1 MRIAVID
8 RQKCRPDKCDLI
20 CLRVCP
26 LNKAGKKCIELDE
39 ASGKPVIN
47 EEICIGCGLCVKKCP
62 FNAIKIINLPE
73 ASGRPVFQYGPN
85 SFRLFSLPIP
95 KENKNLG
102 ILGPNGIGKTTAIKI
117 LSGLLKPNFG
127 DYNKEWTWEEIIKQF
142 RGTELQRYFEKLSRG
157 EIKVVYKIQE
167 IQLLKKAYAD
177 KSVKELL
184 ESVNKDYDAVAKEL
198 ELVNILDRRINELSG
213 GELQRVLIAASLL
226 KEGDVY
232 IFDEPTNFL
241 DIKQR
246 LKVALKIREKP
257 GTKIVIDHDLLILDY
272 IAELTQ
278 IAYGEKAAYG
288 RFSQPKGNTVAI
300 NEYLKGYLK
309 SENIRIRDFEINFLD
324 SAKKEIKRGKDLLV
338 KWPSFEVKL
347 DGFTLKAS
355 EGEIYSQEIVG
366 IVGPN
371 GIGKTTFV
379 RALAGEIN
387 AVKLDKKITISYK
400 PQYIEPIEGI
410 KVRDLLFKMNPKY
423 KEEPYNSLLIR
434 PLELY
439 ELFEHTLD
447 TLSGG
452 ELQKVMVAAALVKDA
467 DLYLIDEP
475 SAFLDIEER
484 VRIARAIRNIIK
496 EKKKAAL
503 VVEHDLAFIDYISD
517 SIMVFRGIPGK
528 EGYTVGPLNV
538 KEGLNIFLKD
548 IGITIRRVNGR
559 PRINEP
565 GSLLDR
571 EQKARSEYFV

>member
-8 RQKCRPDKCDLI
+8 RLKCKPNKCDLI
-20 CLRVCP
+20 CLRICP
-26 LNKAGKKCIELDE
+26 LNKTGKKCIELDE
-39 ASGKPVIN
+39 NSGKPIIN

-73 ASGRPVFQYGPN
+73 AKGEIVFQYGPN
-85 SFRLFSLPIP
+85 SFRLFNLPIP

-102 ILGPNGIGKTTAIKI
+102 ILGPNGIGKSTAIKI
-117 LSGLLKPNFG
+117 LSGILKPNFG
-127 DYNKEWTWEEIIKQF
+127 DWKKDWSWGKIIKKF
-142 RGTELQRYFEKLSRG
+142 RGTELQSYFEKLSQG
-157 EIKVVYKIQE
+157 KIKVVYKIQE
-167 IQLLKKAYAD
+167 IQLLKK
-177 KSVKELL
+177 KFGNKTVKDLL
-184 ESVNKDYDAVAKEL
+184 SKFNNYESMVKEL
-198 ELVNILDRRINELSG
+198 ELENILDRKIENLSG
-213 GELQRVLIAASLL
+213 GELQRVLIVASLL
-226 KEGDVY
+226 NKANVY

-246 LKVALKIREKP
+246 LKIALKIREKE

-272 IAELTQ
+272 IAELIQ

-288 RFSQPKGNTVAI
+288 KFSQLKGNTNAI

-309 SENIRIRDFEINFLD
+309 SENIRIRDFEINFLESGD
-324 SAKKEIKRGKDLLV
+324 KKFNPKNTIAQWNE
-338 KWPSFEVKL
+338 FEVKL
-347 DGFTLKAS
+347 DKFKLKAES
-355 EGEIYSQEIVG
+355 GEIHEGEIVG

-379 RALAGEIN
+379 KALAG
-387 AVKLDKKITISYK
+387 KIEGIKHLNKELKISYK
-400 PQYIEPIEGI
+400 PQYIEPIEGV
-410 KVRDLLFKMNPKY
+410 KVRDFLFKMNPKY

-434 PLELY
+434 PLEVY

-447 TLSGG
+447 ALSGG
-452 ELQKVMVAAALVKDA
+452 ELQKVMIVGALIKEA

-503 VVEHDLAFIDYISD
+503 VVEHDLMFIEYISD
-517 SIMVFRGIPGK
+517 SIMVFKGIPGK
-528 EGYTVGPLNV
+528 EGFATKPKSV
-538 KEGLNIFLKD
+538 KEGLTEFLKEL
-548 IGITIRRVNGR
+548 GITIRRVNGR

-565 GSLLDR
+565 NSLLDR
-571 EQKARSEYFV
+571 EQEAKGVYFA

>member
-26 LNKAGKKCIELDE
+26 LNKTGKKCIELDE
-39 ASGKPVIN
+39 ETGKPIIN

-73 ASGRPVFQYGPN
+73 AVGEPVFQYGPN
-85 SFRLFSLPIP
+85 SFRLFNLPIP
-95 KENKNLG
+95 KEGKNLG
-102 ILGPNGIGKTTAIKI
+102 ILGPNGIGKSTAIKI

-127 DYNKEWTWEEIIKQF
+127 QFNKEWTWEEIIRKF
-142 RGTELQRYFEKLSRG
+142 RGTELQSYFEKLSKG

-167 IQLLKKAYAD
+167 IQLLKKAYAE
-177 KSVKELL
+177 KTVRELL
-184 ESVNKDYDAVAKEL
+184 ESISKDYSQIAKEL
-198 ELVNILDRRINELSG
+198 EIENILERKVKDLSG

-226 KEGDVY
+226 KQGNAY

-246 LKVALKIREKP
+246 LKVALKIREKE
-257 GTKIVIDHDLLILDY
+257 GTKIIIDHDLLILDY
-272 IAELTQ
+272 IAELIQ

-309 SENIRIRDFEINFLD
+309 SENIRIRDFEINFLESGD
-324 SAKKEIKRGKDLLV
+324 KKFEAKEVLTE
-338 KWPSFEVKL
+338 WPSFEVNL
-347 DGFTLKAS
+347 DGFRLKVES
-355 EGEIYSQEIVG
+355 GKIHKGEIVG

-379 RALAGEIN
+379 KALAGKLDN
-387 AVKLDKKITISYK
+387 VKLDLKVSVSYK
-400 PQYIEPIEGI
+400 PQYIEPIEGV
-410 KVRDLLFKMNPKY
+410 KVRDFLFKINPKY

-434 PLELY
+434 PLEVY

-452 ELQKVMVAAALVKDA
+452 ELQKVMVVASLIKEA

-503 VVEHDLAFIDYISD
+503 VVEHDLMFVEYISD
-517 SIMVFRGIPGK
+517 SIMVFKGTPGK
-528 EGYTVGPLNV
+528 EGYALPPKEV
-538 KEGLNIFLKD
+538 KEGLNEFLKEL
-548 IGITIRRVNGR
+548 GITIRRVNGR

-571 EQKARSEYFV
+571 EQKAKGIYFA